1 MYKIRSKYS
10 EEIKDNNDIKSNDNE
25 IEKKNEKGKEKESE
39 NKNKMEEKEEKLK
52 KKKAEN
58 YVNSSYNNFLLHYK
72 DGNNSLQ
79 KDIKNCKKMEI
90 HSDSRDFIWF
100 FFLGILPYKSQLK
113 WSKIITD
120 ERSSYMTLKNKLIT
134 KDISDFIDTKKIKD
148 KYSLYYNFKNILSK
162 EDYSLLDIIKIDV
175 NRTFQKV
182 ELFRLDKIQRMLI
195 TILYIFSKQNIEIG
209 YRQGMSELCA
219 VFIYV
224 LYKEQVLKHAF
235 IKDNETFLFYL
246 FHSNNEFLEHD
257 SYLMFNKFMKK
268 GFINFFK
275 YNDEK
280 YADGY
285 LSQLTSEQKRLLTK
299 EEIIN
304 SNDSEFKKRIFL
316 LYYDKFSFI
325 DKNLYKFMSDKI
337 DPEIFMI
344 KWYLCI
350 FTREFPLNQVVHLW
364 DLILLY
370 QFLEEKIY
378 EDDKN
383 NKKNN
388 KKEKNKDKKKDNKN
402 IKENDNLISIEKD
415 KNDEIQNINENN
427 IKIIG
432 ENDNK
437 NNFENDNK
445 IMNENEIINEKNNN
459 NNNIIINENII
470 KDDNNIIIN
479 NNDNDKN
486 NDNNQVKN
494 DEILNN
500 NYNFIDYIALSMI
513 IKIKNLI
520 LKKKSSSEL
529 LAFLMKYPQD
539 IDLREICQK
548 AIDLYNKM
556 NPKNKHK

>member
-1 MYKIRSKYS
+1 MYKIQSKYS
-10 EEIKDNNDIKSNDNE
+10 KEIKDDNDIKSNDDE
-25 IEKKNEKGKEKESE
+25 IEKKNEKGKEKEKD
-39 NKNKMEEKEEKLK
+39 NKNKNKSKIEEKEEQLR
-52 KKKAEN
+52 KKKAQN
-58 YVNSSYNNFLLHYK
+58 YVHSSYKNFLLHYK

-79 KDIKNCKKMEI
+79 NDIKNCKKMEI

-100 FFLGILPYKSQLK
+100 FFLGILPYKLPLS

-120 ERSSYMTLKNKLIT
+120 ERSLYLTLKNKLIT

-148 KYSLYYNFKNILSK
+148 KYSLYYNFKNILTK
-162 EDYSLLDIIKIDV
+162 EDYNLLDIIKIDV

-182 ELFRLDKIQRMLI
+182 QLFRLDKIQRMLI
-195 TILYIFSKQNIEIG
+195 TILYIFSKQNKEIG

-224 LYKEQVLKHAF
+224 LYKEQVLKNAF
-235 IKDNETFLFYL
+235 IKDKETFLFYL

-280 YADGY
+280 YADGF
-285 LSQLTSEQKRLLTK
+285 LSQLTSEQKKLLTK

-325 DKNLYKFMSDKI
+325 DNNLYKFMSDKI
-337 DPEIFMI
+337 DPEIFI
-344 KWYLCI
+344 IRWYLCI

-383 NKKNN
+383 NKNN
-388 KKEKNKDKKKDNKN
+388 KKEKKKDKKKDNKN
-402 IKENDNLISIEKD
+402 LKENDNLISIEND
-415 KNDEIQNINENN
+415 KNDEIKNINENN
-427 IKIIG
+427 IKIID
-432 ENDNK
+432 ENNNN
-437 NNFENDNK
+437 NNFENNIK
-445 IMNENEIINEKNNN
+445 IMNENEIISE

-470 KDDNNIIIN
+470 KDDKNIIIN

-486 NDNNQVKN
+486 NDNNKVKN

-513 IKIKNLI
+513 IKLKNLI
-520 LKKKSSSEL
+520 IKKKSSSEL
-529 LAFLMKYPQD
+529 MAFLMKYPQD

-548 AIDLYNKM
+548 AIDIYNKV
-556 NPKNKHK
+556 NPKNKYK